1 MQQHLARIPRGG
13 GRNRCYQALIEPG
26 SATDFKAE
34 KFPRHLLGALRAD
47 ALETEGPLPP
57 PQHKVH
63 DEIRRLTS
71 IIQQMEDE
79 LLVREVPDD
88 HLTAGQAL
96 CDSLRR
102 CTHIWVEK
110 YRAGHHS
117 PPDDADLGDWWLR
130 LLFTFGP
137 QFEEWTELVFI
148 SWGSH
153 VLPDLIANIW
163 DGEIEYIENTENT
176 YYDIYKHLAR
186 VDCTK
191 RLAQLRIRLNEL
203 EDGVR
208 TEPLPHRPC
217 RSGTANPRERG
228 YATEDTITVPGT
240 NRMACSLARSALECP
255 AREH

>member
-1 MQQHLARIPRGG
+1 MQTLAIGG
-13 GRNRCYQALIEPG
+13 
-26 SATDFKAE
+26 S
-34 KFPRHLLGALRAD
+34 
-47 ALETEGPLPP
+47 
-57 PQHKVH
+57 
-63 DEIRRLTS
+63 
-71 IIQQMEDE
+71 
-79 LLVREVPDD
+79 
-88 HLTAGQAL
+88 
-96 CDSLRR
+96 DSF
-102 CTHIWVEK
+102 
-110 YRAGHHS
+110 
-117 PPDDADLGDWWLR
+117 
-130 LLFTFGP
+130 FTFGP

-163 DGEIEYIENTENT
+163 DGEIEYDIEKTD
-176 YYDIYKHLAR
+176 YDIYKHLAR
-186 VDCTK
+186 VDCTE

-255 AREH
+255 ARVWHAQ